1 MLSEQARLRP
11 SSGKDANNLLIQAC
25 AKYQKAFNVD
35 KTHFELLYNWGH
47 ALLSRGKTEE
57 DGGDILA
64 QAGMAYCV
72 HIQKPR
78 VTLFLFKCVLCVR
91 VCAFV
96 F

>member
-25 AKYQKAFNVD
+25 AKYQKAYNVD
-35 KTHFELLYNWGH
+35 KTHFEVLYNWGH

-64 QAGMAYCV
+64 QAGIIFCV
-72 HIQKPR
+72 YMQNHR
-78 VTLFLFKCVLCVR
+78 FY
-91 VCAFV
+91 
-96 F
+96 